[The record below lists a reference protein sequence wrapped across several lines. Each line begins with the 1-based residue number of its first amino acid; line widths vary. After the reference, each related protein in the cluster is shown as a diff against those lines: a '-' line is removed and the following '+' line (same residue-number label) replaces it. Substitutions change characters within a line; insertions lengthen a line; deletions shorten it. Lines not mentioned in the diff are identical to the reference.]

1 MIIERQM
8 GTKKIDLE
16 EECEKC
22 LFKTTCNQT
31 ISQDDFNFLFQS
43 TIQQTYKQG
52 EIILKQGMK
61 ANHLVY
67 LLDGIVKFNYEDENK
82 KNLILTISKAP
93 TLLGLANVL
102 NEDVNVFSIIA
113 IEECRGCLIDLNKLK
128 VLALN
133 NRLFMLNILKMST
146 GLFRNSIFN
155 FISLAHKQ
163 VNGRIADILI
173 NLSQRVYDSHSFILS
188 VSRQELAEYAG
199 CSKENVIHTLRNF
212 DADGI
217 IKISGKKVEI
227 LDLERLKK
235 ISKSG

>member
-1 MIIERQM
+1 METTQ
-8 GTKKIDLE
+8 IDLKDD
-16 EECEKC
+16 CIDC

-43 TIQQTYKQG
+43 TVQQTYKQG
-52 EIILKQGMK
+52 EVILKQGMK

-67 LLDGIVKFNYEDENK
+67 LLDGIVKFNYQDENK

-93 TLLGLANVL
+93 TLLGLANIL
-102 NEDVNVFSIIA
+102 NEDVNIFSIIA
-113 IEECRGCLIDLNKLK
+113 IEECRGCLIDLNKMK
-128 VLALN
+128 ILALN
-133 NRLFMLNILKMST
+133 NRLFMLNMIKMST
-146 GLFRNSIFN
+146 GMFRSSIFN

-173 NLSQRVYDSHSFILS
+173 FLAKNVYQNNSFVLSL
-188 VSRQELAEYAG
+188 SRQELAEYAG

-217 IKISGKKVEI
+217 IHVSGKKIEI
-227 LDLERLKK
+227 VDFERLQK